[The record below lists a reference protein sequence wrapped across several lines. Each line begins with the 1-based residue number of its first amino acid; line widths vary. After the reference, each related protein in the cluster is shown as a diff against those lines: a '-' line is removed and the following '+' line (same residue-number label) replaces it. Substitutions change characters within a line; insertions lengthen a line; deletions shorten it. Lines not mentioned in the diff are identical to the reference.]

1 MGGQH
6 AAAKQSDSI
15 TDGRNVICHKNA
27 NLATPLLKFQNM
39 QLALI
44 FPHFDLFHAR
54 NEELVS

>member
-1 MGGQH
+1 MGGQN
-6 AAAKQSDSI
+6 AAAKHSDSI
-15 TDGRNVICHKNA
+15 TDGSNVICQKNA
-27 NLATPLLKFQNM
+27 TVATPLLKFHSM